1 MSLAPAQISSQLQL
15 FKASGRMMRN
25 SPVVSQ
31 WPWTSGI
38 PLTAG
43 RLDDEVEK
51 LHRDDIVGILV
62 IFMDTIQVHI
72 FLLVNM
78 ANTDNA

>member
-1 MSLAPAQISSQLQL
+1 M
-15 FKASGRMMRN
+15 
-25 SPVVSQ
+25 SQ

-38 PLTAG
+38 PLTVG

-51 LHRDDIVGILV
+51 LHHDDIVGILV